1 MREFCHLVQPSKLLS
16 YTTVETGYTQIQ
28 KLIVILIIACIRS
41 SNAVNFDQCL
51 KDINNMTIDGKTDN
65 HGHPLPPST
74 RDASAITYELCISQC
89 GAGQEPFQWTM
100 FSQEFSS
107 WLLPWLALLS
117 QLPFGANDKLHNLES
132 MLLTLGSP
140 TLAAY
145 SLVLT
150 VLNRRWI
157 AQLFSNY
164 RYANVQSAVRVLSSL
179 QQSPLRVD
187 ADDELLASL
196 VLLPQNDEWWTEL
209 VVWLDYTHTWSISAA
224 ASIAWVI
231 MAYIFT
237 IVDYFS
243 QSVLVTLDSNVQG
256 IGSVGSLWLWLLPI
270 VVGWL
275 QISPKC
281 DSNRLNQ
288 AFERA
293 NAIAFVAT
301 SISPPRKASEI
312 TERRAISLK
321 LAEVDEARLDER
333 ATPPIFNYARFL
345 PWVHDVMVISDIFHN
360 VSERNHHHDPVIGVE
375 WCDRK
380 FDDGSQLTAF
390 HVSKYC
396 VQREGSDERPKR
408 KWGLDDSVIS
418 RVCIASVLALMLQW
432 GTTIAAVIIAWFTPT
447 IGLGCRSGSYILY
460 GLFSTL
466 AWILLFMSSILTY
479 YSTHNPARSFK
490 RHSFLSIRSCLF
502 RWLAIFLRRLGK
514 LVATTNAVWVVST
527 GLLQF
532 SSFYDRC
539 YCNSSVLGLGKRAY
553 NVINLT
559 RDDAVNMRA
568 AWIGGFSLAAAVAAI
583 FAGFVT
589 LLVDPP
595 FPS

>member
-1 MREFCHLVQPSKLLS
+1 IAILV
-16 YTTVETGYTQIQ
+16 
-28 KLIVILIIACIRS
+28 IACIGT

-65 HGHPLPPST
+65 HGRPLPPST
-74 RDASAITYELCISQC
+74 NNATSITYELCVSQC

-150 VLNRRWI
+150 VLNGRWI

-164 RYANVQSAVRVLSSL
+164 RYANVQSAVRILSSL

-187 ADDELLASL
+187 ADDGLLASL
-196 VLLPQNDEWWTEL
+196 VALPQNDDWWTEL
-209 VVWLDYTHTWSISAA
+209 VVWLDYTHTWSISAG

-231 MAYIFT
+231 LAYIFT

-243 QSVLVTLDSNVQG
+243 QSVLVTLDSNGQG
-256 IGSVGSLWLWLLPI
+256 VGSVGSLWLWLLPI

-288 AFERA
+288 ALERA

-301 SISPPRKASEI
+301 SNSPPRHASEI
-312 TERRAISLK
+312 TERRAISLR
-321 LAEVDEARLDER
+321 LAEDDEARLDER
-333 ATPPIFNYARFL
+333 ATPPIFNYARSL
-345 PWVHDVMVISDIFHN
+345 PWVHDVMVVSDIFHN
-360 VSERNHHHDPVIGVE
+360 VSERNREHDPLMGTE
-375 WCDRK
+375 WRDRNT
-380 FDDGSQLTAF
+380 DDGSQLTAF
-390 HVSKYC
+390 QVREYC
-396 VQREGSDERPKR
+396 VQREGSEKR
-408 KWGLDDSVIS
+408 RKRRWGLDDSIIS
-418 RVCIASVLALMLQW
+418 RVCIASALALMLQW
-432 GTTIAAVIIAWFTPT
+432 GTTIAAVIIVWFTPT
-447 IGLGCRSGSYILY
+447 VGLGCRSGSYILY
-460 GLFSTL
+460 GLLSTL
-466 AWILLFMSSILTY
+466 AWMLLLMSSVLTY
-479 YSTHNPARSFK
+479 YSTRHPARSFK
-490 RHSFLSIRSCLF
+490 QHSFRALRSRLA
-502 RWLAIFLRRLGK
+502 RWLAIFLRRSGK
-514 LVATTNAVWVVST
+514 LVAITNAVWVVST
-527 GLLQF
+527 GMVQF

-539 YCNSSVLGLGKRAY
+539 YCNSSVLWLGKNAY
-553 NVINLT
+553 DVINLT
-559 RDDAVNMRA
+559 HDDAVSMRA

-583 FAGFVT
+583 FSGFVS
-589 LLVDPP
+589 LYVDPP